1 MTTVPRVVP
10 ADMLPVDL
18 SDKRAP
24 VWWGVV
30 LMIVIETTVF
40 ASLIA
45 SYFYLKSNSP
55 VWPQGGIE
63 PPELLLPSINAGI
76 LLLSSLPVWWADSGI
91 RKGDTRRLKIGL
103 GVGFVMGVAFL
114 VLKYVEYSS
123 KDYSWSTNAYGS
135 IIWTIT
141 GFHSAHVVVLLI
153 KTLVVEVLA
162 FRGYFSE
169 RRNIGVQVNGLYWHF
184 VVLAWVPLFAT
195 LYLSPRLL

>member
-1 MTTVPRVVP
+1 MTVVPRIVP
-10 ADMLPVDL
+10 AEALPANP
-18 SDKRAP
+18 SDRRAP
-24 VWWGVV
+24 VWWGVM
-30 LMIVIETTVF
+30 LMIVIELTVF

-45 SYFYLKSNSP
+45 SYFYLKVGSP
-55 VWPQGGIE
+55 VWPPGGIE
-63 PPELLLPSINAGI
+63 PPELLLPSINAGV

-91 RKGDTRRLKIGL
+91 RKGDQRRLKLGL
-103 GVGFVMGVAFL
+103 AIGFVMGVAFL
-114 VLKYVEYSS
+114 VLKYIEYSQNE
-123 KDYSWSTNAYGS
+123 YTWATNAYGS
-135 IIWTIT
+135 IVWTIT

-195 LYLSPRLL
+195 LYLAPRFL

>member
-1 MTTVPRVVP
+1 MTTAARIVPPDTLP
-10 ADMLPVDL
+10 ANL

-24 VWWGVV
+24 VWWGMV
-30 LMIVIETTVF
+30 LMIVIEATVF

-45 SYFYLKSNSP
+45 SYFYLKVSSP
-55 VWPQGGIE
+55 VWPPDGIK

-91 RKGDTRRLKIGL
+91 RKGDQRRLKIGL
-103 GVGFVMGVAFL
+103 AVGFVMGVAFL
-114 VLKYVEYSS
+114 VLKYIEYSA
-123 KDYSWSTNAYGS
+123 KDYTWTTNAYGS
-135 IIWTIT
+135 IVWTIT

-153 KTLVVEVLA
+153 KTLVVETLA

-169 RRNIGVQVNGLYWHF
+169 RRSIGVQVNGLYWHF

>member
-1 MTTVPRVVP
+1 MTMTRVIAPDALP
-10 ADMLPVDL
+10 ANL

-24 VWWGVV
+24 IWWGMV
-30 LMIVIETTVF
+30 LMIAIEATVF
-40 ASLIA
+40 GALIA
-45 SYFYLKSNSP
+45 SYFYLKVGAP
-55 VWPQGGIE
+55 VWPHDGIA

-76 LLLSSLPVWWADSGI
+76 LLLSSLPVWWADHGI
-91 RKGDTRRLKIGL
+91 QKGDTRRLKLGL
-103 GVGFVMGVAFL
+103 AVGFVMGVVFL
-114 VLKYVEYSS
+114 VLKYIEYSGN
-123 KDYSWSTNAYGS
+123 DYTWSTNAYGS
-135 IIWTIT
+135 IVWTIT

-195 LYLSPRLL
+195 LYLSPRFL